1 MVTMK
6 QLPRAAQALTD
17 LGIEHRV
24 FKHLEKIT
32 SLAQAAAE
40 RGQTPRQVIRSL
52 LFRLGAGNFV
62 MVLMPG
68 QKQVSWPG
76 LRTYCGQSRLSL
88 AKEAEVLSVT
98 GYRIGTVSPFGLPG
112 PLRLLADESIFEEPE
127 ISLGSGEANCALI
140 LSSADLKKALPHLE
154 IGQFA
159 ELK

>member
-1 MVTMK
+1 M
-6 QLPRAAQALTD
+6 QPLPPAAQALTE

-24 FKHLEKIT
+24 FKHGGQIT
-32 SLAQAAAE
+32 SLKQAAAE
-40 RGQTPRQVIRSL
+40 RNQTPQQVVRSL
-52 LFRLGAGNFV
+52 LFRLGPENFL

-76 LRTYCGQSRLSL
+76 LRAYCGQSRLSL
-88 AKEAEVLSVT
+88 ASAAEVLSIT

-112 PLRLLADESIFEEPE
+112 PLRLLADESIFEEAE

-140 LSSADLKKALPHLE
+140 LSSVDLKKALPQLE